1 LIEQNDEWLVNRR
14 YLSEASM
21 AELIATKPT
30 PTGKELQV
38 AYGRTDGAEL

>member
-1 LIEQNDEWLVNRR
+1 LLIEQNDKWLVSRR

-21 AELIATKPT
+21 AELITTKPT

-38 AYGRTDGAEL
+38 A